1 MSRLALFLLLS
12 SFLTWIFPALPPA
25 SYASTNSPSGTLWPS
40 RVTYDYRIELDHGCV
55 GYIRVVLRSENA
67 TAIAWVLIPRIST
80 GFETNGSVVEVK
92 SVLQGSSTTS
102 LYRNVSLLLTPG
114 APVGLS
120 YSFPNV
126 CLVLRGRAVFL
137 SPLLRFPS
145 GATGSISV
153 RVKWPGASLTDVD
166 GTPSSVKPLP
176 DGFVVERAL
185 PLASERLSFTF
196 SVPEEEL
203 MEVTNGS
210 LTFVLPHR
218 YKWVAERLSVFYAG
232 YKGNLSEL
240 FPKAPERVRV
250 TFFLPTRYDEGPE
263 GYVSFEGGNE
273 GSVSLNLY
281 LLRMVDGML
290 EVTFTHELIHR
301 YLFANGVGAGATWFH
316 EGLATYLSVKM
327 AGVAGLEAA
336 SYLRSMFGRFGIST
350 SDLRELLIWRPG
362 ESRGNRWYAMAYLV
376 FERLFET
383 DEAGT
388 VMALRSLGNT
398 PLTTPQDASKHLFN
412 HLNHKGR
419 SFLVESGLA
428 AEGSEMLSQGIVTET
443 VAQTDGNSNYADG
456 RKIDNATQFNDLL
469 VNVLV
474 IALAIVVVAIILIDF
489 RRI

>member
-12 SFLTWIFPALPPA
+12 SFLAWIFPALPPA
-25 SYASTNSPSGTLWPS
+25 SDAITNSSSGTLWPS

-55 GYIRVVLRSENA
+55 GYIRVVLRSETA

-102 LYRNVSLLLTPG
+102 LYRNLTLLLTPG

-120 YSFPNV
+120 YSFPHV

-166 GTPSSVKPLP
+166 GVPSRVKPLP

-218 YKWVAERLSVFYAG
+218 YKWVAERLSVLYAG

-281 LLRMVDGML
+281 LLRTVDGML

-327 AGVAGLEAA
+327 ADTAGLGAA
-336 SYLRSMFGRFGIST
+336 SYLRSMFGRFEIST

-362 ESRGNRWYAMAYLV
+362 ESRGTRWYAMAYFV
-376 FERLFET
+376 FERLFEA

-398 PLTTPQDASKHLFN
+398 LLTTPQDASKHLFN
-412 HLNHKGR
+412 HLNQEGR

-428 AEGSEMLSQGIVTET
+428 AGGSETLSQGIVTET
-443 VAQTDGNSNYADG
+443 VAQIDGNSNYADG
-456 RKIDNATQFNDLL
+456 RKIDNATQFNYLL